1 MGKWKTVISTAKNGG
16 IDYTG
21 KTIGNWTVLGLAS
34 NPGAPTYKHT
44 WRCVCSCGVEQDVD
58 KQNLLYGR
66 SVGCYSCRGK
76 RYRGRNNK
84 NWRGFG
90 SIPMVYYSRIQKH
103 ASKRGVSVFVSIE
116 DIDQLWKDSEG
127 KCALTGLPIKIG
139 EDASLDRID
148 SSKSYEKGNLQ
159 WVHKH
164 IQLMK
169 NALTQSYFVEMC
181 RMVSE
186 HSKPL
191 CQSG

>member
-16 IDYTG
+16 VDYTG
-21 KTIGNWTVLGLAS
+21 ETIRNWTVLGLAS
-34 NPGAPTYKHT
+34 NPGAPTYKHK
-44 WRCVCSCGVEQDVD
+44 WKCVCSCGVEQNVD
-58 KQNLLYGR
+58 KQNLLK
-66 SVGCYSCRGK
+66 GCSAGCSFCKGK
-76 RYRGRNNK
+76 RYSGENGF
-84 NWRGFG
+84 NWKGFG
-90 SIPMVYYSRIQKH
+90 SIPMVYYSRIKKH
-103 ASKRGVSVFVSIE
+103 AAKLGMSVFVSIE

-127 KCALTGLPIKIG
+127 KCALTGLPIRMG

-169 NALTQSYFVEMC
+169 SALAQDYFVKMC

-186 HSKPL
+186 HSKLL
-191 CQSG
+191 CQSW